1 MKTNLKRELGL
12 LDVFCIASGAMIS
25 SGLFILPSIAY
36 AKAGPAVIFAYILA
50 GILVLPAMLA
60 KAELTTAM
68 PKAGGD
74 YFFIERSMGAPM
86 GVVGGLAAWFSLSFK
101 SAFALLGIGV
111 FATLINPAITELH
124 IKLIAV
130 GCCIFF
136 MFVNISGVKHT
147 GRLQI
152 ALVLFLIAILVFYI
166 GRGFLVIEPTSYAP
180 FISKGWGSV
189 FATAGLVFISFGG
202 LTKISSVA
210 EEVKKPGRNTPLGM
224 FLAFSVVMILY
235 AAVVFVTVGLLTPN
249 ELINSATPISLGA
262 SKFMGNFGSILL
274 AAAALLAFIST
285 GNAGILTASRGSMAM
300 SRDSLLPKFFQRV
313 SVKFKTPHFSIIFT
327 TAFMIAVILFL
338 SLEDLV
344 KTASALQLLL
354 FLLVNLSL
362 IVMRESNIQSYRPMF
377 KTPLY
382 PWLQI
387 IGVLGYGFLIFEM
400 GTVPLSITGIF
411 VAVSLVWYL
420 FYARTRVRR
429 QAALIHVIER
439 VTAKELVEPTL
450 PDELKDVIIE
460 RDEIVEDRFDHLIK
474 DCVILDYDPS
484 SNEESTADNIFKIAS
499 NILSTRLDI
508 DQKRLFDLFIEREKQ
523 TSTVIAP
530 GLAIP
535 HIIVEGKS
543 KFDILLIRCK
553 KGIIFPDTFGKV
565 NAMFVLVGSRDER
578 NFHLRALAAIAQIAQ
593 GKKFDKRWLGARNIE
608 ELRHIVLLAERKR
621 FLGK

>member
-1 MKTNLKRELGL
+1 MKARLKRELGL

-25 SGLFILPSIAY
+25 SGLFILPSLAY
-36 AKAGPAVIFAYILA
+36 AKAGPAVIFAYILS

-74 YFFIERSMGAPM
+74 YFFIERSMGAPL

-111 FATLINPAITELH
+111 FATLINPAITELQ

-130 GCCIFF
+130 GCCLFF

-152 ALVLFLIAILVFYI
+152 GLVLFLIAILVFYI
-166 GRGFLVIEPTSYAP
+166 GRGFLFIEPTRYAP
-180 FISKGWGSV
+180 FISKGWRPV
-189 FATAGLVFISFGG
+189 FATAGLVFVSFGG

-224 FLAFSVVMILY
+224 FLAFSIVMILY
-235 AAVVFVTVGLLTPN
+235 VAVVFVTVGLLNPQ
-249 ELINSATPISLGA
+249 ELINSPTPISLGA
-262 SKFMGNFGSILL
+262 STFMGNFGSILL
-274 AAAALLAFIST
+274 AVAALLAFVST

-313 SVKFKTPHFSIIFT
+313 SIRFKTPHLSIIFT
-327 TAFMIAVILFL
+327 TAFMVVVILFL

-344 KTASALQLLL
+344 KTASTLQLLL

-400 GTVPLSITGIF
+400 GAVPLSITGVF
-411 VAVSLVWYL
+411 VAVSLIWYL
-420 FYARTRVRR
+420 VYARTRVRR
-429 QAALIHVIER
+429 QAALVHIIER

-474 DCVILDYDPS
+474 ECIILDYDLATDEQAS
-484 SNEESTADNIFKIAS
+484 ADNVFNIAA
-499 NILSTRLDI
+499 NILANRLGT
-508 DQKRLFDLFIEREKQ
+508 DQKKLLDLFIEREKQ
-523 TSTVIAP
+523 TSTVIAS

-535 HIIVEGKS
+535 HIVVEGKN
-543 KFDILLIRCK
+543 KFDILLIRCRR
-553 KGIIFPDTFGKV
+553 GIVFPGNPEPV
-565 NAMFVLVGSRDER
+565 HALFVLAGSRDER
-578 NFHLRALAAIAQIAQ
+578 NFHLRALAAIAQIVQ
-593 GKKFDKRWLGARNIE
+593 SKNFDKRWLNARNTE
-608 ELRHIVLLAERKR
+608 ELRHIMLLAERKR

>member
-1 MKTNLKRELGL
+1 MKIKLKRELGL

-74 YFFIERSMGAPM
+74 YYFIERSMGAPM
-86 GVVGGLAAWFSLSFK
+86 GVIGGLAAWFSLSFK
-101 SAFALLGIGV
+101 SAFALLGIGI
-111 FATLINPAITELH
+111 FATLINPSITELQ

-130 GCCIFF
+130 GCCLFF

-147 GRLQI
+147 GRFQV
-152 ALVLFLIAILVFYI
+152 ALVLLLIAILIFYVA
-166 GRGFLVIEPTSYAP
+166 RGFLFIEPPRYAP

-210 EEVKKPGRNTPLGM
+210 EEVKKPGKNTPLGM
-224 FLAFSVVMILY
+224 FLAFSIVIMLY
-235 AAVVFVTVGLLTPN
+235 AAVVFVTVGLLNPADLTS
-249 ELINSATPISLGA
+249 SATPISLGA
-262 SKFMGNFGSILL
+262 SVFMGKFGSILL
-274 AAAALLAFIST
+274 AIAALLAFVST

-300 SRDSLLPKFFQRV
+300 SRDFLLPRFFQRV
-313 SVKFKTPHFSIIFT
+313 SLKLKTPHFSIIFT

-344 KTASALQLLL
+344 KTASTLQLLL

-362 IVMRESNIQSYRPMF
+362 IVMRESNIQSYRPKF

-387 IGVLGYGFLIFEM
+387 VGVLGYGFLIFKM
-400 GTVPLSITGIF
+400 GAVPLSITGIF
-411 VAVSLVWYL
+411 VVASLIWYL
-420 FYARTRVRR
+420 IYAKTRVRR
-429 QAALIHVIER
+429 QAALVHVIER
-439 VTAKELVEPTL
+439 VTAKELAEPTL

-474 DCVILDYDPS
+474 DCIILDHDPDS
-484 SNEESTADNIFKIAS
+484 DEEAKAENIFNIAA
-499 NILSTRLDI
+499 NILASRVGA
-508 DQKRLFDLFIEREKQ
+508 DQKKLFDLFIEREKQ

-535 HIIVEGKS
+535 HIVVEGQK
-543 KFDILLIRCK
+543 KFDILLIRCR
-553 KGIIFPDTFGKV
+553 KGIMFTGNPEPV
-565 NAMFVLVGSRDER
+565 HALFVLIGSRDER

-593 GKKFDKRWLGARNIE
+593 DKNFDKRWMNARNTE
-608 ELRHIVLLAERKR
+608 ELRHVILLAERKR